1 VFLVVGAAL
10 LTATYFLVAAT
21 LPHDTTAQRLQR
33 QEVAVCKA
41 QQDAAANAPAKV
53 NGRPVTTPDQAEQVQ
68 FCHNVFQQAAAIGLT
83 SARSST
89 LHGLVLYS
97 ALGLAVMT
105 AVSAGAAWTLA
116 GRALLPL
123 RDITDAA
130 SRASRATLGER
141 LDLPGEGGE
150 LKRLADTFDEMLDR
164 LDAAFAAQER
174 FVADASH
181 ELRTPLTALR
191 AAVDVTLAKE
201 NPTRDQLHLMGSD
214 VRGLLDQAESLI
226 AALLMLSR
234 SEARATASESFDLAT
249 VVDVALRSGAAPFL
263 TVERDLPETP
273 VYADRLLV
281 QRAVANLVDNAVIH
295 NDDRRWVRA
304 ATSSTGAEAGV
315 TVESTGPVIPPSE
328 ADQLFR
334 PFYRAAG
341 RTGSGHGLG
350 LAIVRSVAL
359 AHGGRCEATP
369 RPGGGLAVTIALP
382 NSAP

>member
-1 VFLVVGAAL
+1 MNSEATRGTLRLRLTLLTAGVFLVVGAAL

-21 LPHDTTAQRLQR
+21 LPRDTAAQKLQR
-33 QEVAVCKA
+33 QEVTVCKA
-41 QQDAAANAPAKV
+41 QQTAAANAPAKV
-53 NGRPVTTPDQAEQVQ
+53 NGSPVTTPDQSEQMQ
-68 FCHNVFQQAAAIGLT
+68 FCHNVFRQAAAIGLT

-116 GRALLPL
+116 GRALRPL

-150 LKRLADTFDEMLDR
+150 LKELADTFDEMLDR

-191 AAVDVTLAKE
+191 AAVEVTLAKE
-201 NPTRDQLHLMGSD
+201 NPTRDQLHRMGGD
-214 VRGLLDQAESLI
+214 VRDLLDQAESLI

-234 SEARATASESFDLAT
+234 SEARATA
-249 VVDVALRSGAAPFL
+249 
-263 TVERDLPETP
+263 
-273 VYADRLLV
+273 
-281 QRAVANLVDNAVIH
+281 
-295 NDDRRWVRA
+295 
-304 ATSSTGAEAGV
+304 
-315 TVESTGPVIPPSE
+315 
-328 ADQLFR
+328 
-334 PFYRAAG
+334 
-341 RTGSGHGLG
+341 
-350 LAIVRSVAL
+350 
-359 AHGGRCEATP
+359 
-369 RPGGGLAVTIALP
+369 
-382 NSAP
+382 